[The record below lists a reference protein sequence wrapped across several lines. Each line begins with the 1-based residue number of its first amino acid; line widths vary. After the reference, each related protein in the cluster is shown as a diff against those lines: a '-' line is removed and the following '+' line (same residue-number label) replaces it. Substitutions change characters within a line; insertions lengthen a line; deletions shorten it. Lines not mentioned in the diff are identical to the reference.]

1 MPLITTLEPTA
12 DFNTYRESIQ
22 RTYRELI
29 DRITDGGPSL
39 SLEEVV
45 SYDDMKALNEE
56 MARDRLEA
64 RRKAAAS
71 QQKASRII
79 LNA

>member
-1 MPLITTLEPTA
+1 
-12 DFNTYRESIQ
+12 
-22 RTYRELI
+22 
-29 DRITDGGPSL
+29 
-39 SLEEVV
+39 V